1 MLAGRAGRGQ
11 GCAQPQKSGRNVLPA
26 GDSPG
31 SLLLPPARWVLG
43 EARRFRGLPGLRRG
57 EPPAETERERQRRRD
72 DSERERERED
82 AGGGGRGRQSKG
94 EATDTLTQGN
104 QRGRDIEMTKQQ
116 MRDKSRDS
124 EK

>member
-72 DSERERERED
+72 DSERERERERTL
-82 AGGGGRGRQSKG
+82 GGEGTAKQRRGHRHAHTGESERERHRDDKTANERQG
-94 EATDTLTQGN
+94 
-104 QRGRDIEMTKQQ
+104 QRQ
-116 MRDKSRDS
+116 
-124 EK
+124 